1 MIRAYRSEWVKL
13 TRRGQVLGSW
23 GTMVGFGLLLAVLL
37 LSNAQRVEEAEQTP
51 QGPPVIP
58 IGLLEQA
65 GGGSFAFQSSGQLLG
80 IIALVIAAANLA
92 TEYTGGTLKV
102 LLVRE
107 PRRAVL
113 FAGKMAALWIFI
125 LVGITMTLL
134 ATVGASA
141 AVASARGIDMS
152 AWWSGE
158 GWSLLGQGW
167 VDVTA
172 SAFVWSLMGT
182 MLAVL
187 FRSGFPAIG
196 IGIAYPLVV
205 EGLLALVLPDVVK
218 WMPGSV
224 LSRLA
229 QGDAME
235 AFSSA
240 PTIGY
245 GAAAVLALAYAAVF
259 AGTSTAVLL
268 RRDVA

>member
-1 MIRAYRSEWVKL
+1 VIRAYRSEWVKL
-13 TRRGQVLGSW
+13 TRRGQILGSW

-37 LSNAQRVEEAEQTP
+37 LSNAQPVEEAEQTP

-58 IGLLEQA
+58 IALLEQP
-65 GGGSFAFQSSGQLLG
+65 GGGVFAFQASGQLLG

-92 TEYTGGTLKV
+92 TEYTSGTLKV

-113 FAGKMAALWIFI
+113 FVGKMAALWVF
-125 LVGITMTLL
+125 LLAGITMSL
-134 ATVGASA
+134 AATFGASA

-152 AWWSGE
+152 AWWTAE
-158 GWSLLGQGW
+158 GWSLLGEAW
-167 VDVTA
+167 LNVTA

-229 QGDAME
+229 QGEALE
-235 AFSSA
+235 AFAQA

-245 GAAAVLALAYAAVF
+245 GAAAWLALAYAAVF
-259 AGTSTAVLL
+259 AAVSTAVLL
-268 RRDVA
+268 RRDVT

>member
-1 MIRAYRSEWVKL
+1 MMRAYRSEWVKFARL
-13 TRRGQVLGSW
+13 GQILGSW

-37 LSNAQRVEEAEQTP
+37 LSNAQAVDQAEPTP

-58 IGLLEQA
+58 IALLEQPS
-65 GGGSFAFQSSGQLLG
+65 GGVFAFQSSGQLLG

-92 TEYTGGTLKV
+92 TEYTSGTLKV

-107 PRRAVL
+107 PRRPVL
-113 FAGKMAALWIFI
+113 FVGKMAALWSFV
-125 LVGITMTLL
+125 LVGITMTLV
-134 ATVGASA
+134 ATVAASV

-152 AWWSGE
+152 AWWSGD
-158 GWSLLGQGW
+158 GWSALGQAYLN
-167 VDVTA
+167 VTA
-172 SAFVWSLMGT
+172 GAFVWALMGT

-224 LSRLA
+224 LGRLA
-229 QGDAME
+229 QGDVLQTLSE
-235 AFSSA
+235 APAVSY
-240 PTIGY
+240 T
-245 GAAAVLALAYAAVF
+245 AAAVLALAYAAVF
-259 AGTSTAVLL
+259 ATVSTILLL
-268 RRDVA
+268 RRDVT